1 MFGLV
6 LGGGRMVCVGVG
18 EDWRQRARMG
28 GWESR
33 VRLGGAQWD
42 RRIGSVGVGVWGGKE
57 RGLIGTG

>member
-1 MFGLV
+1 
-6 LGGGRMVCVGVG
+6 MVCVGVG